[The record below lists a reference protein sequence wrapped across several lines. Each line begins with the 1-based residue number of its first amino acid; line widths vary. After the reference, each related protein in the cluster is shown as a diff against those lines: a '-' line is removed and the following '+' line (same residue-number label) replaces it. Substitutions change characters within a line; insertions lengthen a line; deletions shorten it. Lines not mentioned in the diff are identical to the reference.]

1 MRGFIAFA
9 LVLGA
14 CDKGESA
21 GIEEAKKQAEAEYQE
36 RVKAAPPA
44 KKISPPVSGEAKLP
58 CDQVIKAEAFQTA
71 LNEKEPLVVKDV
83 TGKKGDTA
91 ASCDLLRGGK
101 MLTKAEQDALLKK
114 EGRLGILAGDIVC
127 NVRRSRAVQEA
138 LRREEG
144 AQRRI
149 DGRVLVRPGG
159 ADRSV
164 RRRSLPIP
172 RRGHQVHLR
181 GSRRPEH
188 DGQRHDPRV
197 RQDRA
202 RDDRTGADPGQ
213 GRRRLSEAGPDRR

>member
-21 GIEEAKKQAEAEYQE
+21 GIEEAKRQAEAEYQE

-101 MLTKAEQDALLKK
+101 MLSKAEQDALLKK

-127 NVRRSRAVQEA
+127 NVRLLCYTIEDPERFKKRCAEKKERSDESMGAFSCVQVVPTGRFDVDLYRFLDEDTKCIFEVRGGPSMTDNDMIRACA
-138 LRREEG
+138 KTARETIGPAQIQVKG
-144 AQRRI
+144 A
-149 DGRVLVRPGG
+149 GG
-159 ADRSV
+159 
-164 RRRSLPIP
+164 
-172 RRGHQVHLR
+172 
-181 GSRRPEH
+181 
-188 DGQRHDPRV
+188 
-197 RQDRA
+197 
-202 RDDRTGADPGQ
+202 
-213 GRRRLSEAGPDRR
+213 